1 MLGLLYCQSVQIS
14 RHVLAGSD
22 TGSIQTAR
30 MQPQPKV
37 AACIWSCTVDMSG
50 IQIQPL
56 DIQDAELQEALDVQP
71 LMRNCIATVD
81 SIRQ

>member
-1 MLGLLYCQSVQIS
+1 
-14 RHVLAGSD
+14 
-22 TGSIQTAR
+22 
-30 MQPQPKV
+30 
-37 AACIWSCTVDMSG
+37 MSG